1 MITLRS
7 VAAGLALLL
16 LMSAGAACNAAA
28 PQPTDRTFLS
38 VAVTDGGAARPLV
51 AGTRIRLDFRGN
63 ELGANAGCNSIGG
76 TYSIQNG
83 ALVLDAAGMTEMG
96 CDQLRHDQDDWLI
109 EFLSSRPAF
118 SISGD
123 ELTLAGTTVVLRLM
137 DRRIVEPDVALVGPT
152 WTVDAIASGDA
163 VSSIPGGAVA
173 TLRFHPDGSVDVN
186 TGCNQGSGTWKSVGA
201 TVEISQLM
209 LTKRACDQANGGL
222 EGAVLSLIDGG
233 PMAAEI
239 EASSLR
245 LQAGQNGLHLRAS

>member
-7 VAAGLALLL
+7 IAAGLALLL

-28 PQPTDRTFLS
+28 PQPMDRAFLS

-83 ALVLDAAGMTEMG
+83 TLLLDAAGMTEMG
-96 CDQLRHDQDDWLI
+96 CDQPRHDQDEWLI
-109 EFLSSRPAF
+109 ELLSSRPAF
-118 SISGD
+118 RMSGD
-123 ELTLAGTTVVLRLM
+123 ELTLESGPVVVRLM
-137 DRRIVEPDVALVGPT
+137 DRRIVEPDVALVGRT
-152 WTVDAIASGDA
+152 WTVDAIVSGDA

-173 TLRFHPDGSVDVN
+173 TLRFHADGTVDVN
-186 TGCNQGSGTWKSVGA
+186 TGCNQGSGTWETVGPGI
-201 TVEISQLM
+201 EISALM
-209 LTKRACDQANGGL
+209 LTKRACDQVNGGL
-222 EGAVLSLIDGG
+222 EGAVLSLIEAG

-239 EASSLR
+239 EANTLR
-245 LQAGQNGLHLRAS
+245 LQAGQHGLHLRAS